1 MVLLTAEHIKKSY
14 GTRVIF
20 DDISFSIHEGDKIGV
35 IGVNGTG
42 KSTLL
47 KIAAGAEQGDS
58 GEIITMK
65 GMRLA
70 YLSQTPAFT
79 PGTTVL
85 QQVFAGARSTTSAD
99 VSSAKP

>member
-58 GEIITMK
+58 
-65 GMRLA
+65 
-70 YLSQTPAFT
+70 
-79 PGTTVL
+79 
-85 QQVFAGARSTTSAD
+85 D
-99 VSSAKP
+99 VSDRRLCFLCEISV

>member
-47 KIAAGAEQGDS
+47 KIVAGAEQGDS
-58 GEIITMK
+58 GEIVTM
-65 GMRLA
+65 
-70 YLSQTPAFT
+70 
-79 PGTTVL
+79 
-85 QQVFAGARSTTSAD
+85 RSEERR
-99 VSSAKP
+99 VGRV

>member
-47 KIAAGAEQGDS
+47 KIAAGAEHATPPIFS
-58 GEIITMK
+58 WSVRSPSI
-65 GMRLA
+65 
-70 YLSQTPAFT
+70 QTRP
-79 PGTTVL
+79 
-85 QQVFAGARSTTSAD
+85 SA
-99 VSSAKP
+99 